1 MSSGFGAGA
10 AFSSSFLRKLTTLLI
25 ALIQIKIQKAINKKL
40 MRLERNDPYLILILL
55 ILRVN
60 SVISDGILMIAD
72 NTGMIISYTRDVTTA
87 VIAVPK
93 MTPTAMSMTLPLNA
107 NSLNSFHSF
116 FMLCLSYI

>member
-10 AFSSSFLRKLTTLLI
+10 AFSSSFLRKLTILLI

-60 SVISDGILMIAD
+60 SVISDGI
-72 NTGMIISYTRDVTTA
+72 
-87 VIAVPK
+87 
-93 MTPTAMSMTLPLNA
+93 
-107 NSLNSFHSF
+107 
-116 FMLCLSYI
+116 